1 MLKERNNHLWGN
13 YLTFKIK
20 RENDSSMQRT
30 FSLVLGF
37 EKNLVESV
45 CDKKEGKKERSQE
58 RDNEWRLQIKDRILC
73 RTE

>member
-1 MLKERNNHLWGN
+1 MWGN

-37 EKNLVESV
+37 EKNIVESV
-45 CDKKEGKKERSQE
+45 CDKKEGKKEKKGTNGGCKLKTESFVEQNEKE
-58 RDNEWRLQIKDRILC
+58 RFTQ
-73 RTE
+73 